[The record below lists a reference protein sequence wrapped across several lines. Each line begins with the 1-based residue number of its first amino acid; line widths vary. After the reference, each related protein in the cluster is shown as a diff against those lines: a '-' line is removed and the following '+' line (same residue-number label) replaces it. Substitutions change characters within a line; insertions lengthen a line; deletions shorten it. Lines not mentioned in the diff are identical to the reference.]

1 MARYLLCTLI
11 LLSVSAN
18 LSAQHDPHRNAV
30 RQVAARRFEKAAQ
43 TLKRAKEGDPET
55 EYVLCLSHLRQ
66 GKVDL
71 AVAHAKKA
79 LDAGLPFDRLV
90 AGPRRAM
97 QPLYKTAAYKGW
109 LKKYKPSPLLHGPM
123 LGRLGPTSVAVWLRT
138 RQAAE
143 VEVRVLAAGKPIAR
157 SKVVKTSKSADFT
170 AVVPIQGLTANTTY
184 QYQILIDRVMVKPP
198 NARFT
203 TYARQGS
210 AARFNVCFGG
220 GGGYVPKWERMWDT
234 IARHNPAALLM
245 LGDNVYIDDPTHPLT
260 NRYCYYRRQSRPEWR
275 RLTATT
281 SVFAIY
287 DDHDF
292 GLNDCVPGPEIENP
306 TWKRRVWNLFR
317 RNWVNPAYGGGR
329 QQPGCWFD
337 FYIGNVHFILLDGRY
352 YRTRKPKRKRSML
365 GPVQNAWLRKTV
377 KESRGVFKV
386 IASPVPWSAGVKPG
400 SQDTWDGFKAER
412 EAIFGFLE
420 KQQIGGVFLISAD
433 RHRTDLRVT
442 KREKGY
448 DLFEFES
455 SKLTNRHTHRV
466 VKTPGLKWGYNKTCS
481 FGLMRFD
488 TTSKDPSVQ
497 FDAVTIDGKRVHT
510 YRLRRSQLGR

>member
-1 MARYLLCTLI
+1 
-11 LLSVSAN
+11 
-18 LSAQHDPHRNAV
+18 
-30 RQVAARRFEKAAQ
+30 
-43 TLKRAKEGDPET
+43 
-55 EYVLCLSHLRQ
+55 
-66 GKVDL
+66 
-71 AVAHAKKA
+71 
-79 LDAGLPFDRLV
+79 
-90 AGPRRAM
+90 
-97 QPLYKTAAYKGW
+97 
-109 LKKYKPSPLLHGPM
+109 
-123 LGRLGPTSVAVWLRT
+123 
-138 RQAAE
+138 
-143 VEVRVLAAGKPIAR
+143 
-157 SKVVKTSKSADFT
+157 
-170 AVVPIQGLTANTTY
+170 
-184 QYQILIDRVMVKPP
+184 
-198 NARFT
+198 
-203 TYARQGS
+203 
-210 AARFNVCFGG
+210 
-220 GGGYVPKWERMWDT
+220 
-234 IARHNPAALLM
+234 
-245 LGDNVYIDDPTHPLT
+245 
-260 NRYCYYRRQSRPEWR
+260 
-275 RLTATT
+275 
-281 SVFAIY
+281 
-287 DDHDF
+287 
-292 GLNDCVPGPEIENP
+292 
-306 TWKRRVWNLFR
+306 
-317 RNWVNPAYGGGR
+317 
-329 QQPGCWFD
+329 
-337 FYIGNVHFILLDGRY
+337 
-352 YRTRKPKRKRSML
+352 ML